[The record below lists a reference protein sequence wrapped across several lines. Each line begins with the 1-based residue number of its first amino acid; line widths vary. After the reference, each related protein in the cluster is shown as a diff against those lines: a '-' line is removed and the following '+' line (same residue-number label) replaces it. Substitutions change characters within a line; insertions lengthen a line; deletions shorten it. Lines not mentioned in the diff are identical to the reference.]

1 MSELYHMSDAVEI
14 TECEGTG
21 RMVSLVGSQLTTSPA
36 EDEVRTL
43 SICALSNCEIVCM
56 SMDFTDYYVI
66 FIWKTPLKSYLCRYV
81 V

>member
-43 SICALSNCEIVCM
+43 SICALSIVRLSACRWISLIIM
-56 SMDFTDYYVI
+56 SSLFG
-66 FIWKTPLKSYLCRYV
+66 KLR
-81 V
+81 